1 MVRRA
6 SWSCDDSLPLPRSP
20 AQLNIIIVGAGLGG
34 LAAAVSISL
43 SGHKVTVFESAKELA
58 EVGAGLQL
66 TPNCTRILQEWQIPE
81 QLWKSAAEPK
91 ALLVHR
97 YAGQVLAIERDFDKN
112 IRRKYGAPFLDMH
125 RVDLQRSLFDRAKE
139 LGVHF
144 ELGQR
149 VESIDFDQAEITTKT
164 GMKAKGDLIVAAD
177 GLWSKSRSLLT
188 GKDDA
193 PRPTGDLAYRVVL
206 DLDQVTDP
214 ELRAWISNPAVHFWI
229 GPGAHAVGYSLRAG
243 KMYNIVL
250 LVPDDL
256 PAGVSRQTGSVDEM
270 RALFKDW
277 DPVLNK
283 FLSMVDTVEK
293 WKLMHIEELPEWVN
307 KKSNMVFMGD
317 SCHPMLPYLAQG
329 ANSAVEDGAVLGL
342 LLGYMRS
349 KDQLP
354 QALKMYERLRKAR
367 GDAIVKETFKQRES
381 FHMPDGPKQ
390 EARDEI
396 FLSQLGKKLKGPFP
410 SRWTCPEVQ
419 PWLYGYNAFD
429 EVKKAV
435 QREPFRV
442 KTAAAPSK
450 AESSMPLS
458 KRISSFFS
466 ALAKW
471 LAI

>member
-1 MVRRA
+1 
-6 SWSCDDSLPLPRSP
+6 
-20 AQLNIIIVGAGLGG
+20 
-34 LAAAVSISL
+34 
-43 SGHKVTVFESAKELA
+43 
-58 EVGAGLQL
+58 
-66 TPNCTRILQEWQIPE
+66 
-81 QLWKSAAEPK
+81 
-91 ALLVHR
+91 
-97 YAGQVLAIERDFDKN
+97 
-112 IRRKYGAPFLDMH
+112 MH

-283 FLSMVDTVEK
+283 FLTMVDTVEK
-293 WKLMHIEELPEWVN
+293 WKLMHSEYEIEGSGTKLTPSSRGAARVGEQKVEHGVHVSLPHV
-307 KKSNMVFMGD
+307 
-317 SCHPMLPYLAQG
+317 
-329 ANSAVEDGAVLGL
+329 
-342 LLGYMRS
+342 
-349 KDQLP
+349 
-354 QALKMYERLRKAR
+354 
-367 GDAIVKETFKQRES
+367 
-381 FHMPDGPKQ
+381 
-390 EARDEI
+390 
-396 FLSQLGKKLKGPFP
+396 
-410 SRWTCPEVQ
+410 
-419 PWLYGYNAFD
+419 AF
-429 EVKKAV
+429 
-435 QREPFRV
+435 
-442 KTAAAPSK
+442 
-450 AESSMPLS
+450 SS
-458 KRISSFFS
+458 S
-466 ALAKW
+466 ALTPTGAT
-471 LAI
+471 LAIQCYHTSPKEPIRLWKMEPYWVCFLAT